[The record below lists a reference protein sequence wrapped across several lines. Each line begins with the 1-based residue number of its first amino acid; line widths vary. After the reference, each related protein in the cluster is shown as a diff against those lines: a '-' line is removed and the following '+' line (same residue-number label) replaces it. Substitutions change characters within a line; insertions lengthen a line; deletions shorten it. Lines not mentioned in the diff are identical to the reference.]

1 MSNIKKNLIRVIQSG
16 SYRLSDMLEKIDI
29 LWGNGELETAD
40 REELYALAKA
50 NLKPEQERPDML
62 EALKRL
68 VEKFESLEE
77 RYAAMES
84 RLAAMESRLEALDG
98 NTAETPEAPEEPPLW
113 HPWTGIPGS
122 GYQLGDRVTHN
133 GKVYESIYEAGENVW
148 EPGALGTEMLWQLI
162 E

>member
-50 NLKPEQERPDML
+50 NLAPEQERPDML
-62 EALKRL
+62 EALRR
-68 VEKFESLEE
+68 LEE
-77 RYAAMES
+77 RYAALEG
-84 RLAAMESRLEALDG
+84 RIAALEGNVAENPDG
-98 NTAETPEAPEEPPLW
+98 TQEYPLW

-133 GKVYESIYEAGENVW
+133 GKVYESIYEGGENVW

>member
-1 MSNIKKNLIRVIQSG
+1 MNNIKKNLIRVIRSG

-50 NLKPEQERPDML
+50 NLAPEQERPDML

-68 VEKFESLEE
+68 EE
-77 RYAAMES
+77 RYAALES
-84 RLAAMESRLEALDG
+84 RLTALEG
-98 NTAETPEAPEEPPLW
+98 NAAETPEAPEKPPLW

-148 EPGALGTEMLWQLI
+148 EPGALGTEMLWQ
-162 E
+162 EVDASE

>member
-1 MSNIKKNLIRVIQSG
+1 MNNIKKNLIRVIQSG

-50 NLKPEQERPDML
+50 NLAPEQERPDML
-62 EALKRL
+62 EALRR
-68 VEKFESLEE
+68 LEE
-77 RYAAMES
+77 RYAALES
-84 RLAAMESRLEALDG
+84 RITALEG
-98 NTAETPEAPEEPPLW
+98 NTAENPDESYEYPAW

-122 GYQLGDRVTHN
+122 GYKFGDRVTHN
-133 GKVYESIYEAGENVW
+133 GKTYESIYEAGENVW
-148 EPGALGTEMLWQLI
+148 EPGALGTEALWQLI